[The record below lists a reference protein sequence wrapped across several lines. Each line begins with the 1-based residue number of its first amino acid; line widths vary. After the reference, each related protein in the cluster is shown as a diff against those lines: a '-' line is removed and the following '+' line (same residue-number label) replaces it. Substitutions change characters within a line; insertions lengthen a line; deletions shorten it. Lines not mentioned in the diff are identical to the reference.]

1 MKRLRPVLIVVFVF
15 IALTLFLSFATYSHA
30 ITITGSDEITTN
42 SSASYTAADCSGTVS
57 WGVTGTGQAS
67 VQMAF

>member
-1 MKRLRPVLIVVFVF
+1 MKRLRPVLTVLFVLITTAF
-15 IALTLFLSFATYSHA
+15 SFSFAASSHA

-42 SSASYTAADCSGTVS
+42 SSATYTAADCSGTVS